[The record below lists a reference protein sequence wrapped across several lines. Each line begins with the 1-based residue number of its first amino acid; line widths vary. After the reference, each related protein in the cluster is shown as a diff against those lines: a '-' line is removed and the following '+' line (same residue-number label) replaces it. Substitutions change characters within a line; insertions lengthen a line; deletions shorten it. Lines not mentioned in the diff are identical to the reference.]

1 MRRRK
6 PMRGGSIIEII
17 KRVSL
22 IGSIFTRNKT
32 LKTDLK
38 T

>member
-6 PMRGGSIIEII
+6 PRRGRSVFENI

-22 IGSIFTRNKT
+22 TGPIFTRMKT

>member
-1 MRRRK
+1 MRRMK
-6 PMRGGSIIEII
+6 PRRGRSVIENI

-22 IGSIFTRNKT
+22 IGSIFTRMKT